1 MLNFLLK
8 TRQKQLCR
16 IYAREQQHGK
26 HVRLR
31 PAGRAVAG
39 HAAHDQRKTL
49 SRKRRSH
56 LDFPFVSS
64 WEELGWMRYSAMPS
78 NWIELYQTYHVR
90 FSMNTSTH
98 WFFQYKSAIRACAD
112 LI

>member
-39 HAAHDQRKTL
+39 HTAHDQGKQFRGNAETILTFL
-49 SRKRRSH
+49 SYLPEK
-56 LDFPFVSS
+56 
-64 WEELGWMRYSAMPS
+64 
-78 NWIELYQTYHVR
+78 N
-90 FSMNTSTH
+90 
-98 WFFQYKSAIRACAD
+98 
-112 LI
+112 